1 MASGVCVLLRIQK
14 GLLEIN
20 TNSPMV
26 SCRTFPFFSFTG
38 ISGSENLFFFFLI
51 HLFFWLRWVFIAV
64 CSLSLVVASGGYSLV
79 MVLGLLVVVA
89 SFVSVHGFSCPS
101 VWGIF
106 RDQRDQNH
114 VPHIGR
120 RILNHCNTPRSPSFF
135 FFLDIVQ
142 IF

>member
-26 SCRTFPFFSFTG
+26 YCRTFPFFSFTG
-38 ISGSENLFFFFLI
+38 ISGSENLFFFLI
-51 HLFFWLRWVFIAV
+51 HLFFWLHWVFIAV

-89 SFVSVHGFSCPS
+89 SFVFSPWLQLPLGLGYLSGPKGSKPCP
-101 VWGIF
+101 
-106 RDQRDQNH
+106 
-114 VPHIGR
+114 PHW
-120 RILNHCNTPRSPSFF
+120 
-135 FFLDIVQ
+135 
-142 IF
+142 